1 MVVLTS
7 KARGG
12 QEGYIAQRF
21 TGKVKHI
28 DDTYVILEDV
38 TVENLGREFKFELNE
53 IGIELRILD
62 SVSLE
67 SLK

>member
-38 TVENLGREFKFELNE
+38 TVENLGKEFKFELNE

-62 SVSLE
+62 DDSLNL
-67 SLK
+67 LK